1 MAELHVILLIA
12 IVGYPFFIVP
22 SQYIGEQNTTRTAA
36 QMLNEIVQSGQV
48 DRYSRTAMSPMTPP
62 TTTKNVNGKWERN
75 TFLWYIYTHIQFKL
89 TWLGLA

>member
-62 TTTKNVNGKWERN
+62 TTTKMSMENGKETRFYG
-75 TFLWYIYTHIQFKL
+75 TFTR
-89 TWLGLA
+89 TSNSN